1 MPEHGCGDGKHWT
14 AARLG
19 VADPGFEPWVVL
31 AKEFQQKNF
40 KCNMVQTKQNPS
52 IRNISKQFGNNQ
64 KCSNTLKMSP
74 NNNLNWT

>member
-31 AKEFQQKNF
+31 AKEFQMQYGTNKTKSINS
-40 KCNMVQTKQNPS
+40 KYLQT
-52 IRNISKQFGNNQ
+52 IRNGNNQ

>member
-31 AKEFQQKNF
+31 AKEFQMQYGTNK
-40 KCNMVQTKQNPS
+40 TKSINS
-52 IRNISKQFGNNQ
+52 VIRNDSKQFGNNQ
-64 KCSNTLKMSP
+64 KCINTLKISP
-74 NNNLNWT
+74 NNNLN